1 MVTLT
6 ETGMRHALR
15 IGCGILALALVWVTA
30 PRAVAEAVDL
40 ELVLAVDVSGSI
52 DEVEAGLQ
60 RDGYLKAITSRSV
73 VSAIT
78 AGRHR
83 KIAVTYVEWAGG
95 HYQRTVVDW
104 MVIRDLASAQAFGK
118 KLTAEPIVTAAW
130 TSISGAMDF
139 ALTRFAKNP
148 HKGTRRVVDIS
159 GDGRNNS
166 GGPVAPARAAVL
178 AKGITINGLPIIN
191 DRPNPYG
198 RPPDKNLDKYYKTK
212 VIGGKGAFIV
222 VAEGFEAFAEAIRA
236 KLMREIAGTDG
247 PTIIR
252 VAKRPAVS
260 RVRLARS
267 RD

>member
-1 MVTLT
+1 
-6 ETGMRHALR
+6 MRHALR
-15 IGCGILALALVWVTA
+15 IGCGILAFALIWATA
-30 PRAVAEAVDL
+30 PRASAEAVDL
-40 ELVLAVDVSGSI
+40 ELILAVDVSGSI

-60 RDGYLKAITSRSV
+60 RDGYLRAIVSQSVVGAITS
-73 VSAIT
+73 
-78 AGRHR
+78 GRHR
-83 KIAVTYVEWAGG
+83 RIAVTYVEWAGG

-104 MVIRDLASAQAFGK
+104 TLISDMASAKAFAA
-118 KLTAEPIVTAAW
+118 KLQAEPIVTAAW

-139 ALTRFAKNP
+139 AIVRFSKNP

-166 GGPVAPARAAVL
+166 GGPVAPSRAAVL

-198 RPPDKNLDKYYKTK
+198 RPPDKDLDKYYKSQ

-236 KLMREIAGTDG
+236 KLMREIAGRDG

-252 VAKRPAVS
+252 VAKSATP
-260 RVRLARS
+260 RLRLVQMGP
-267 RD
+267 RR

>member
-1 MVTLT
+1 MP
-6 ETGMRHALR
+6 HALR
-15 IGCGILALALVWVTA
+15 IGCGFLALALVWVTA
-30 PRAVAEAVDL
+30 PRAMAEAVDL

-60 RDGYLKAITSRSV
+60 RDGYLKAVVSRSV
-73 VSAIT
+73 VGAIT
-78 AGRHR
+78 SGRR
-83 KIAVTYVEWAGG
+83 RRIAVTYVEWAGG

-104 MVIRDLASAQAFGK
+104 MVIRDLASAKAFAA
-118 KLTAEPIVTAAW
+118 KLKAEPIVTAAW

-139 ALTRFAKNP
+139 AITRFAKSP
-148 HKGTRRVVDIS
+148 HKGTRRVIDIS

-166 GGPVAPARAAVL
+166 GGPVQPSRAAVL

-198 RPPDKNLDKYYKTK
+198 RPPDKNLDKYYKSQ

-247 PTIIR
+247 PTTVRI
-252 VAKRPAVS
+252 AKSTTPS
-260 RVRLARS
+260 RIRLAQS
-267 RD
+267 RR

>member
-1 MVTLT
+1 
-6 ETGMRHALR
+6 MRHALR
-15 IGCGILALALVWVTA
+15 IGCAILALALVWA
-30 PRAVAEAVDL
+30 SPPRALAEAVDL
-40 ELVLAVDVSGSI
+40 ELILAIDVSGSI

-60 RDGYLKAITSRSV
+60 RDGYLRAIVSPTV
-73 VSAIT
+73 ISAIT
-78 AGRHR
+78 AGRYR

-104 MVIRDLASAQAFGK
+104 TLISDMASAKAFAA
-118 KLTAEPIVTAAW
+118 KLQGEPIVTAAW
-130 TSISGAMDF
+130 TSISGMMDY
-139 ALTRFAKNP
+139 AIRRFAESP

-166 GGPVAPARAAVL
+166 GGPLAPARAAVL

-198 RPPDKNLDKYYKTK
+198 RPPDKDLDKYYKTK

-236 KLMREIAGTDG
+236 KLMREIAGTDE
-247 PTIIR
+247 PAAIR
-252 VAKRPAVS
+252 VTRRMAVPA
-260 RVRLARS
+260 VRLARAEEP
-267 RD
+267 R

>member
-1 MVTLT
+1 
-6 ETGMRHALR
+6 MRHALQ
-15 IGCGILALALVWVTA
+15 IGCGILALALVWA
-30 PRAVAEAVDL
+30 MPPRAMAEAVDL
-40 ELVLAVDVSGSI
+40 ELILAVDVSGSI

-60 RDGYLKAITSRSV
+60 RDGYLQAIVSRSV
-73 VSAIT
+73 VGAIT
-78 AGRHR
+78 SGRRR

-104 MVIRDLASAQAFGK
+104 MVISDLASAKAFAA
-118 KLTAEPIVTAAW
+118 KLKAEPIVTAAW

-139 ALTRFAKNP
+139 AIARFAKNP
-148 HKGTRRVVDIS
+148 HKGTRRVIDIS

-166 GGPVAPARAAVL
+166 GGPLAPARAAVL

-198 RPPDKNLDKYYKTK
+198 RPPDKNLDKYYKSR

-236 KLMREIAGTDG
+236 KLMREIAGLDG
-247 PTIIR
+247 PKIIR
-252 VAKRPAVS
+252 VAKSPDAPRL
-260 RVRLARS
+260 RLAQS
-267 RD
+267 RR

>member
-1 MVTLT
+1 
-6 ETGMRHALR
+6 MRQALQ
-15 IGCGILALALVWVTA
+15 IGCGILALALVWA
-30 PRAVAEAVDL
+30 APPRAMAEAVDL
-40 ELVLAVDVSGSI
+40 ELILAVDVSGSI

-60 RDGYLKAITSRSV
+60 RDGYLKAIVSRSV
-73 VSAIT
+73 VGAIT
-78 AGRHR
+78 SGRR
-83 KIAVTYVEWAGG
+83 RRIAVTYVEWAGG

-104 MVIRDLASAQAFGK
+104 MVISDLASAKAFAA
-118 KLTAEPIVTAAW
+118 KLNAEPIVTAAW

-139 ALTRFAKNP
+139 AIARFAKSP

-166 GGPVAPARAAVL
+166 GGPVPPSRAAVL

-198 RPPDKNLDKYYKTK
+198 RPPDKNLDKYYKSQ

-236 KLMREIAGTDG
+236 KLMREIAGRGG
-247 PTIIR
+247 PR
-252 VAKRPAVS
+252 V
-260 RVRLARS
+260 VRIARRAPQPTVKWAQS
-267 RD
+267 GTRR

>member
-1 MVTLT
+1 
-6 ETGMRHALR
+6 MRHALR
-15 IGCGILALALVWVTA
+15 IGCAVLALALVWATG
-30 PRAVAEAVDL
+30 PRAMAEAVDL
-40 ELVLAVDVSGSI
+40 ELILAVDVSGSI

-73 VSAIT
+73 IGAIT

-104 MVIRDLASAQAFGK
+104 MVIRDLASAKAFAA
-118 KLTAEPIVTAAW
+118 KLQAEPIVTAAW
-130 TSISGAMDF
+130 TSISGAMDY
-139 ALTRFAKNP
+139 ALVRFAKCP
-148 HKGTRRVVDIS
+148 HKGTRQVVDIS

-166 GGPVAPARAAVL
+166 GGPVAPARARVL

-198 RPPDKNLDKYYKTK
+198 RPPDKNLDKYYKSQ

-236 KLMREIAGTDG
+236 KLMREIAGRDRPATV
-247 PTIIR
+247 R
-252 VAKRPAVS
+252 AAKRSTAAPVQPTQSA
-260 RVRLARS
+260 AR
-267 RD
+267 R

>member
-1 MVTLT
+1 
-6 ETGMRHALR
+6 MRHALR
-15 IGCGILALALVWVTA
+15 IGCGILALALVWATA
-30 PRAVAEAVDL
+30 LRASAEAVDL
-40 ELVLAVDVSGSI
+40 ELILAVDVSGSI

-60 RDGYLKAITSRSV
+60 RDGYLKAIISRSV
-73 VSAIT
+73 VGAIT

-95 HYQRTVVDW
+95 HYQRIVVDW
-104 MVIRDLASAQAFGK
+104 TVIRDMATAKAFAA
-118 KLTAEPIVTAAW
+118 KLQAEPIVTAAW

-139 ALTRFAKNP
+139 AIKRFAQNL

-198 RPPDKNLDKYYKTK
+198 RPPDKDLDKYYKTQ

-236 KLMREIAGTDG
+236 KLMREIAATGG
-247 PTIIR
+247 PTTVRI
-252 VAKRPAVS
+252 AKRATAP
-260 RVRLARS
+260 RVRLARMGPP
-267 RD
+267 RP

>member
-1 MVTLT
+1 
-6 ETGMRHALR
+6 MRQALR
-15 IGCGILALALVWVTA
+15 FGCGLLALALVWA
-30 PRAVAEAVDL
+30 APPRAMAEAVDL
-40 ELVLAVDVSGSI
+40 ELILAIDVSGSI

-60 RDGYLKAITSRSV
+60 RDGYLKAMVSRSV
-73 VSAIT
+73 IGAIT
-78 AGRHR
+78 SGRHR
-83 KIAVTYVEWAGG
+83 RIAVTYVEWAGG

-104 MVIRDLASAQAFGK
+104 MVIRDGASAAAFAA
-118 KLTAEPIVTAAW
+118 KLKDEPVITAAW

-139 ALTRFAKNP
+139 AITRFARNP

-166 GGPVAPARAAVL
+166 GGPVEPSRAAVL

-198 RPPDKNLDKYYKTK
+198 RPPDKNLDKYYKSQ

-236 KLMREIAGTDG
+236 KLMREIAGNDG
-247 PTIIR
+247 PRVVR
-252 VAKRPAVS
+252 VARQGSASAVW
-260 RVRLARS
+260 LARS
-267 RD
+267 GRVR